1 MKINITMKTTPA
13 EFREF
18 LGLPEVQSLQAEMI
32 EKIREQMQA
41 GVEGFDPLTM
51 MRPFIAPNLQ
61 SMESMQRAFWNG
73 ISAVAGA
80 AGDRKRED

>member
-1 MKINITMKTTPA
+1 MKIDVSIEADPA
-13 EFREF
+13 ELREF

-41 GVEGFDPLTM
+41 GAEGFDPASI

-61 SMESMQRAFWNG
+61 SMEAMQRAFWDG
-73 ISAVAGA
+73 LSAVTTAT
-80 AGDRKRED
+80 GDRKREG

>member
-1 MKINITMKTTPA
+1 MKINVTMETTPA
-13 EFREF
+13 EFRQF
-18 LGLPEVQSLQAEMI
+18 LGLPDVQSLQAEMI

-61 SMESMQRAFWNG
+61 SMEAMQRTFWNG
-73 ISAVAGA
+73 LSAMATATGS
-80 AGDRKRED
+80 RKRED